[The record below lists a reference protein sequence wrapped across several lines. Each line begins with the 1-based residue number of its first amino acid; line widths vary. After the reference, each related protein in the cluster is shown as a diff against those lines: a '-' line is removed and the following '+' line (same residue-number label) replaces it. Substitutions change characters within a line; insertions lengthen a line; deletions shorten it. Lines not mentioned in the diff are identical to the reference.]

1 MQLLNNNPIYRLLIP
16 KPVRTFF
23 WKKFLSSKIINS
35 YKDSNDEDIKEII
48 LNIKKN
54 GIQIISSTLSQ
65 EYDASKIKV
74 YYDEIKNLKD
84 KIKRTKQKKA
94 ELQKHREKMIVDFD
108 MDYKTIEKRLSKEF
122 PEFVDK
128 STV

>member
-35 YKDSNDEDIKEII
+35 YIDSSDEEIKEII

-74 YYDEIKNLKD
+74 YFDEIKNLNYVNFK
-84 KIKRTKQKKA
+84 KIKKYILKKNGQK
-94 ELQKHREKMIVDFD
+94 
-108 MDYKTIEKRLSKEF
+108 IEFKKL
-122 PEFVDK
+122 
-128 STV
+128 